1 MTPAKKWLTFGFI
14 VILGLGGGAGGAY
27 YYHTRELQAVR
38 DRTTKDLLVSRAR
51 SLLLEAALA
60 TRYGNYAMAF
70 ERAIRA
76 QAMAA
81 RIGLPMD
88 KEFAELQQLLLQQR
102 PDIELATRL
111 VMLADRIEPPAPPGN
126 PDPAIKGG
134 AAPTTGDQIGIST
147 AKPVQPQP
155 TARPP
160 AAPPASQTGTA
171 PTTPTTPPAAPVAPA
186 SPAAVPA
193 ATPQPSAATAPPAPT
208 TASATA
214 PLALPKRGQSPEASI
229 EEGRQALGQAK
240 LLLIS
245 GREAPAVIE
254 WLARAQVVLD
264 DSGKSDMDEQI
275 LTAIKAVRAGDDI
288 KAQKTI
294 DAALGKL
301 KSP

>member
-1 MTPAKKWLTFGFI
+1 MTTAKKWLTFGFI

-27 YYHTRELQAVR
+27 YYHTRELQAAR
-38 DRTTKDLLVSRAR
+38 DRNAKELLVSRAR

-76 QAMAA
+76 QTMAS
-81 RIGLPMD
+81 RIGLPME
-88 KEFAELQQLLLQQR
+88 KEFAELQQFLLQQR
-102 PDIELATRL
+102 PDVELATRL
-111 VMLADRIEPPAPPGN
+111 VMLADRIEPPAPLGN
-126 PDPAIKGG
+126 QEPTIKGA

-147 AKPVQPQP
+147 AKPAQPQP
-155 TARPP
+155 TPRPP
-160 AAPPASQTGTA
+160 AASPTGTA
-171 PTTPTTPPAAPVAPA
+171 PTTPATPQAAAAAAPPA
-186 SPAAVPA
+186 SPAAAPA
-193 ATPQPSAATAPPAPT
+193 SPPQPASTMAPVAP
-208 TASATA
+208 ATA

-240 LLLIS
+240 LLLLS

-275 LTAIKAVRAGDDI
+275 LTAIKAVRAGDEL